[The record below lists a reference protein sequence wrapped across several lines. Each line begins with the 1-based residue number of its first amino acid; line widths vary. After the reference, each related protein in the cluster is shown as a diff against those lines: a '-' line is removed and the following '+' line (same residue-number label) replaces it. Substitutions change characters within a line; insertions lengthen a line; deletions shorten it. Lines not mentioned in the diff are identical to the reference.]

1 MNKLEGWR
9 KTVMTAGVF
18 GAEVWTST
26 AALFADKMDGI
37 QWVSLQTF
45 LIPIIL
51 GIFVT
56 GNVLE
61 HKLKNGK

>member
-1 MNKLEGWR
+1 MKLEGWR
-9 KTVMTAGVF
+9 KLALTSGVYV
-18 GAEVWTST
+18 ATVWTST
-26 AALFADKMDGI
+26 AGLFADKLDGA
-37 QWVSLQTF
+37 QWVSVITF
-45 LIPIIL
+45 LTPLIL